1 MLITEKSL
9 SDLCA
14 VLLPLRSAFHY
25 VLHRSGSTLC
35 CTGHMFTW
43 GGGIKKKKTLEQWTE
58 AEAHNITQLMRGG
71 FRRNVVALV
80 CYHLS
85 SQPDMLIRSMSALES
100 PSSARRFNR
109 CLEAD
114 GLRGG
119 SAHAFHAVSGQR
131 AGNGRRPQ

>member
-1 MLITEKSL
+1 MCSAAASPLCLSL
-9 SDLCA
+9 CPTQEQVNS
-14 VLLPLRSAFHY
+14 
-25 VLHRSGSTLC
+25 VLHRTHVYLG
-35 CTGHMFTW
+35 
-43 GGGIKKKKTLEQWTE
+43 KKKKKALEQWTE

-119 SAHAFHAVSGQR
+119 RAHAFHAGSGQR
-131 AGNGRRPQ
+131 AGNGRRPP